1 MKKCYLVI
9 ASLVLTTT
17 LLGACGNKG
26 NTAGKEETIAVEKT
40 GMPIVKEKI
49 NMTMMAPG
57 GEAEWD
63 ELASAKALAEL
74 TGINFDYITPPSTDF
89 EAKLNLAFAS
99 GELPDVIFGAGSG
112 LSNAKQSDYGSQG
125 ILIALEDLI
134 DDYEPNLKKILDE
147 NPEFKKSITAP
158 DGHIYSLPRLYPE
171 DTSSPLYISPLWYN
185 GEWLEKLGVTEL
197 PKNTDELYKL
207 LKRFK
212 EEDPNGNGKQDEI
225 PLSDGNKL
233 AIIRKWLLPAFGMKS
248 LGIEEVNGKVRYA
261 AASANYKEYLTYMNK
276 LYSEGLLDPEVFSQS
291 EEKYQGNTQ
300 TDKVGL
306 FGAYASYMATG
317 KMPEDSL
324 SDPMFSPVT
333 SSIQNTPLAPGHPR
347 VTTGTFAITNK
358 CKSPEAAMRWADYL
372 YTEEGQDLM
381 TKGPEGA
388 FWKYETNDSGEKV
401 RVYTG
406 ENKQKMEEDRG
417 KIAMD
422 YGLVVPGLEDDY
434 AQSVLA
440 NVNDPDPSV
449 WTEFR
454 MKEINEKI
462 MPNTEVPFPIVY
474 MTKDEAD
481 QIAINATDIRTY
493 VEQMEAKFIT
503 GVESLAKW
511 DEYVSTLKSMGLNDF
526 VSTYQNA
533 YDRWAKTE

>member
-134 DDYEPNLKKILDE
+134 DDYAPNLKKILDE

-171 DTSSPLYISPLWYN
+171 DTFSPLYISPLWYN

-233 AIIRKWLLPAFGMKS
+233 AIIRAWLLPAFGMKS

-317 KMPEDSL
+317 KMPEESL

-401 RVYTG
+401 QVYTG

-526 VSTYQNA
+526 VSTYQKA

>member
-26 NTAGKEETIAVEKT
+26 NTAGKEETIAVEKN

-134 DDYEPNLKKILDE
+134 DDYAPNLKKILDE

-171 DTSSPLYISPLWYN
+171 DTSSPFYISPLWYN

-207 LKRFK
+207 LK
-212 EEDPNGNGKQDEI
+212 
-225 PLSDGNKL
+225 
-233 AIIRKWLLPAFGMKS
+233 
-248 LGIEEVNGKVRYA
+248 
-261 AASANYKEYLTYMNK
+261 
-276 LYSEGLLDPEVFSQS
+276 
-291 EEKYQGNTQ
+291 
-300 TDKVGL
+300 
-306 FGAYASYMATG
+306 
-317 KMPEDSL
+317 
-324 SDPMFSPVT
+324 
-333 SSIQNTPLAPGHPR
+333 
-347 VTTGTFAITNK
+347 
-358 CKSPEAAMRWADYL
+358 
-372 YTEEGQDLM
+372 
-381 TKGPEGA
+381 
-388 FWKYETNDSGEKV
+388 
-401 RVYTG
+401 
-406 ENKQKMEEDRG
+406 
-417 KIAMD
+417 
-422 YGLVVPGLEDDY
+422 
-434 AQSVLA
+434 
-440 NVNDPDPSV
+440 
-449 WTEFR
+449 
-454 MKEINEKI
+454 
-462 MPNTEVPFPIVY
+462 
-474 MTKDEAD
+474 
-481 QIAINATDIRTY
+481 
-493 VEQMEAKFIT
+493 
-503 GVESLAKW
+503 
-511 DEYVSTLKSMGLNDF
+511 
-526 VSTYQNA
+526 
-533 YDRWAKTE
+533 

>member
-233 AIIRKWLLPAFGMKS
+233 AIIRTWLLPAFGMNS